1 MKLNKN
7 YLIYLFL
14 YLCLCV
20 SAVQMSFAQ
29 EKGKGADWESAGK
42 QAIGTAFSEKSK
54 VWFTLEGGA
63 LTEVFY
69 PTADKANV
77 QWLQFVIFNP
87 KTKKVET
94 ERDDAIHQIRTLR
107 PDSLSFQQINK
118 SKTDEW
124 TIIKTYA
131 TDVERDSI
139 LIDVQFQTK
148 NKNLELY
155 VYFNPSLDNS
165 GMEDSAFTGE
175 IFKNSSFSAKDFQ
188 REARN
193 KIEEEQKEHP
203 SNFFDYK
210 FNRIAEDTLA
220 LYANDKEINSA
231 LAFSSQISKIVNGYF
246 GKGDGLERLK
256 SEGEII
262 DSVKKADGSMLKLG
276 IHSQVEDGNV
286 TQLAKIDSP
295 KNFTAYLSFGKTRK
309 ATSDNVLL
317 AMSQGFKKI
326 QREYERRWSDYVK
339 TLPKIDPKYQTQ
351 FNYSAMA
358 LRAMEDK
365 TYRGGNVAS
374 LSKPWIPKGDA
385 NGPYVS
391 GYHLVWSR
399 DLYQVASA
407 YIAMGDKDSANRA
420 LDYLF
425 TKQQKAD
432 GSYPQMTW
440 LDGRVVGD
448 SLQMDEVSYPLI
460 LAYQLGRNDHETYE
474 KHIKPTA
481 DFIVKT
487 GPTTKQER
495 WEEKPGYSPA
505 TIAAEI
511 AGLVCAAD
519 IAQKNGDDSSAKIW
533 LEKAD
538 NWAENVEKWTATT
551 KGKYGDGNY
560 YLRLTKNGTPDA
572 GDKIELNNGAGTWLE
587 NEIID
592 AGFLELVR
600 LGIKSPNDPLIVKS
614 LKVVDEVLKVETP
627 NGAGF
632 YRYNHDGYGEYEDGR
647 NWNYDKT
654 WTGKGHLWALLTG
667 ERGQYE
673 IALGNWFDIKGKS
686 RPSTPKDFAPIPHLT
701 HPKPRALDRLIT
713 MSKFANDGMMI
724 PEQVWDKP
732 NGVFPFGEGA
742 RSATPLAWSM
752 AQFIRLAMNLKAGK
766 NLDTP
771 EVVARRYG
779 N

>member
-1 MKLNKN
+1 MKVVLSSKSCLSC
-7 YLIYLFL
+7 LILCFFL
-14 YLCLCV
+14 AVV
-20 SAVQMSFAQ
+20 SAQ
-29 EKGKGADWESAGK
+29 EKGKDAEWESAGK
-42 QAIGTAFSEKSK
+42 QGIGTALSEKSK
-54 VWFTLEGGA
+54 VWFTLQGGS

-69 PTADKANV
+69 PTADRANV
-77 QWLQFVIFNP
+77 QVLQFFVLNK
-87 KTKKVET
+87 KTGKIET
-94 ERDDAIHQIRTLR
+94 ERDDALHKTAVNPISLKGNTLLVNGFEIGKSFG
-107 PDSLSFQQINK
+107 SLSSLAFTQISRSKVRSK
-118 SKTDEW
+118 SKDGANGLFVGEIGVSW
-124 TIIKTYA
+124 RIEKTYV
-131 TDVERDSI
+131 TDPENDSI
-139 LIDVQFQTK
+139 VFSVEFTSDDP
-148 NKNLELY
+148 NNDLY
-155 VYFNPSLDNS
+155 VYYDPSLANS
-165 GMEDSAFTGE
+165 GMHDTGWT
-175 IFKNSSFSAKDFQ
+175 DG
-188 REARN
+188 
-193 KIEEEQKEHP
+193 
-203 SNFFDYK
+203 NFFLSSDEQ
-210 FNRIAEDTLA
+210 IS
-220 LYANDKEINSA
+220 SA
-231 LAFSSQISKIVNGYF
+231 LTCGRCKFTDQTNGFLGVN
-246 GKGDGLERLK
+246 DGLTQIKQSGKIGKQLTRVENGNL
-256 SEGEII
+256 
-262 DSVKKADGSMLKLG
+262 V
-276 IHSQVEDGNV
+276 QVAKVTPIVSGNRPTKMIFV
-286 TQLAKIDSP
+286 LAFGNTP
-295 KNFTAYLSFGKTRK
+295 KDAMTTAYNSLQKGFDDIYRKYQEGWGKY
-309 ATSDNVLL
+309 L
-317 AMSQGFKKI
+317 
-326 QREYERRWSDYVK
+326 K
-339 TLPKIDPKYQTQ
+339 TLPKIDPKYQAQ
-351 FNYSAMA
+351 FNMAAMV

-365 TYRGGNVAS
+365 TFRGGNVAS
-374 LSKPWIPKGDA
+374 LSKPWIPKGDAA

-399 DLYQVASA
+399 DLYQVATA
-407 YIAMGDKDSANRA
+407 FIAMGDKDSANRA

-425 TKQQKAD
+425 TKQQKPD

-448 SLQMDEVSYPLI
+448 SLQMDEVAYPLI
-460 LAYQLGRNDHETYE
+460 LAYQLGRVDRQTYE

-519 IAQKNGDDSSAKIW
+519 IAGKNGDENSAKAW

-538 NWAENVEKWTATT
+538 DWAKNVEKWTVTT

-572 GDKIELNNGAGTWLE
+572 GEKIELNNGAGTWLE
-587 NEIID
+587 SEIVD

-614 LKVVDEVLKVETP
+614 LKVVDEVLRVKTP

-632 YRYNHDGYGEYEDGR
+632 YRYTHDGYGEYHDGR
-647 NWNYDKT
+647 NWNYDRT
-654 WTGKGHLWALLTG
+654 WTGKGHLWALLSG

-673 IALGNWFDIKGKS
+673 IARSNWLQSEAKKQTSKVYKD
-686 RPSTPKDFAPIPHLT
+686 TDFADSAVNKAGAYT
-701 HPKPRALDRLIT
+701 RLDS
-713 MSKFANDGMMI
+713 MQKFANDGMMI
-724 PEQVWDKP
+724 PEQVWSQN

-771 EVVARRYG
+771 EVVAKRYG

>member
-1 MKLNKN
+1 MSVGEKLNWRIFQVTITDPESN
-7 YLIYLFL
+7 T
-14 YLCLCV
+14 
-20 SAVQMSFAQ
+20 VQ
-29 EKGKGADWESAGK
+29 
-42 QAIGTAFSEKSK
+42 
-54 VWFTLEGGA
+54 VL
-63 LTEVFY
+63 V
-69 PTADKANV
+69 
-77 QWLQFVIFNP
+77 
-87 KTKKVET
+87 
-94 ERDDAIHQIRTLR
+94 
-107 PDSLSFQQINK
+107 SFQ
-118 SKTDEW
+118 
-124 TIIKTYA
+124 A
-131 TDVERDSI
+131 
-139 LIDVQFQTK
+139 K
-148 NKNLELY
+148 NKDLQLY
-155 VYFNPSLDNS
+155 AYYNPSLNNS
-165 GMEDSAFTGE
+165 GMSDTAWNESESLLSQDGE
-175 IFKNSSFSAKDFQ
+175 IS
-188 REARN
+188 
-193 KIEEEQKEHP
+193 
-203 SNFFDYK
+203 
-210 FNRIAEDTLA
+210 
-220 LYANDKEINSA
+220 SA
-231 LAFSSQISKIVNGYF
+231 LLANKPLTEISSGFYGVNDGFEQLQKDGKIFTPNA
-246 GKGDGLERLK
+246 
-256 SEGEII
+256 
-262 DSVKKADGSMLKLG
+262 KA
-276 IHSQVEDGNV
+276 ENGNV
-286 TQLAKIDSP
+286 AQLAKVNLD
-295 KNFTAYLSFGKTRK
+295 KTGEVTFALSFGKTPNE
-309 ATSDNVLL
+309 AMQTAQTSL
-317 AMSQGFKKI
+317 AKGFPKTYSQYLKG
-326 QREYERRWSDYVK
+326 WSDYVK
-339 TLPKIDPKYQTQ
+339 TLPTVEQKYQAQ
-351 FNYSAMA
+351 FDMSAMT
-358 LRAMEDK
+358 LRALEDK
-365 TYRGGNVAS
+365 TFRGGNVAS

-420 LDYLF
+420 LEYLF
-425 TKQQKAD
+425 TKQQKPD

-448 SLQMDEVSYPLI
+448 SLQMDEVAYPLI
-460 LAYQLGRNDHETYE
+460 LAYQLGRNDHQTYE

-481 DFIVKT
+481 DFIAKT

-495 WEEKPGYSPA
+495 WEEKGGYSPA

-519 IAQKNGDDSSAKIW
+519 IASKNGDESSAKVW

-538 NWAENVEKWTATT
+538 DWEQNVEKWTATT
-551 KGKYGDGNY
+551 TGKYGDGNY

-572 GDKIELNNGAGTWLE
+572 GEKIELNNGAGIFNE
-587 NEIID
+587 NEIVD

-673 IALGNWFDIKGKS
+673 IALQNYFRNSGANVTSGELAFKQKLNATE
-686 RPSTPKDFAPIPHLT
+686 R
-701 HPKPRALDRLIT
+701 LDS
-713 MSKFANDGMMI
+713 MQKFANDGMMI
-724 PEQVWDKP
+724 PEQVWSQN

-779 N
+779 NTK

>member
-1 MKLNKN
+1 MISVFSVVNL
-7 YLIYLFL
+7 
-14 YLCLCV
+14 
-20 SAVQMSFAQ
+20 SQ
-29 EKGKGADWESAGK
+29 EKGKDADWESAGK
-42 QAIGTAFSEKSK
+42 QGIGTALSLESK
-54 VWFTLEGGA
+54 VWFTLEGGS

-77 QWLQFVIFNP
+77 QWLQFVVVNP

-94 ERDDAIHQIRTLR
+94 ERDDAIHQIKTLR
-107 PDSLSFQQINK
+107 SDSLSFQQINK
-118 SKTDEW
+118 SKTGEW
-124 TIIKTYA
+124 TIIKTYT
-131 TDVERDSI
+131 TDTERDSI
-139 LIDVQFQTK
+139 LIDVQFLTK
-148 NKNLELY
+148 NKNLNLY
-155 VYFNPSLDNS
+155 IYYNPSLGNS
-165 GMEDSAFTGE
+165 GMGDTGFDDGSALFSTDKEVASVLIFNSKIGE
-175 IFKNSSFSAKDFQ
+175 ISSGFYGINVGLEQLKNNGKITNPKNRANEGNVAQIAKIL
-188 REARN
+188 N
-193 KIEEEQKEHP
+193 P
-203 SNFFDYK
+203 TK
-210 FNRIAEDTLA
+210 FNAI
-220 LYANDKEINSA
+220 
-231 LAFSSQISKIVNGYF
+231 
-246 GKGDGLERLK
+246 
-256 SEGEII
+256 
-262 DSVKKADGSMLKLG
+262 
-276 IHSQVEDGNV
+276 
-286 TQLAKIDSP
+286 
-295 KNFTAYLSFGKTRK
+295 LSFGKDIKIARSNAEESRRK
-309 ATSDNVLL
+309 
-317 AMSQGFKKI
+317 GFVKT
-326 QREYERRWSDYVK
+326 QAEYDKTWSGYVK
-339 TLPKIDPKYQTQ
+339 TLPKVEPKYQTQ
-351 FNYSAMA
+351 FNYSAMT

-365 TYRGGNVAS
+365 TFRGGNVAS
-374 LSKPWIPKGDA
+374 LSKPWIPKGDAA

-425 TKQQKAD
+425 KYQQKPD

-448 SLQMDEVSYPLI
+448 SLQMDEVAYPLI
-460 LAYQLGRNDHETYE
+460 LAYQLGRADRQTYE

-481 DFIVKT
+481 DFIIKT

-495 WEEKPGYSPA
+495 WEEKGGYSPA

-519 IAQKNGDDSSAKIW
+519 IAQKNGDENSAKIW

-538 NWAENVEKWTATT
+538 DWAKNVEKWTATT

-572 GDKIELNNGAGTWLE
+572 GEKIELNNGAGTWLE
-587 NEIID
+587 SEIVD

-600 LGIKSPNDPLIVKS
+600 FGIKSPNDPLIVKS

-632 YRYNHDGYGEYEDGR
+632 YRYTHDGYGEYHDGR

-673 IALGNWFDIKGKS
+673 LAMMQWYEDFNEKQTNPGFNPKWAWAAKS
-686 RPSTPKDFAPIPHLT
+686 RLE
-701 HPKPRALDRLIT
+701 T
-713 MSKFANDGMMI
+713 MQKFANKGMMI
-724 PEQVWDKP
+724 PEQVWSQN
-732 NGVFPFGEGA
+732 NGVFKFGEGA

-779 N
+779 NLR